1 MPTCSAT
8 DESCS
13 SELTSLPLAEEMDT
27 PTCSVAGE
35 GTQLQEVPTHKR
47 NANARSSCNEASQCK
62 YLSKVKS
69 KKAKEHKCL
78 IQHDSH
84 L

>member
-35 GTQLQEVPTHKR
+35 GTQLQEGPHTKGMQMQEVPAMKPVNVNTCLK
-47 NANARSSCNEASQCK
+47 
-62 YLSKVKS
+62 LKVKKQRNIS
-69 KKAKEHKCL
+69 V
-78 IQHDSH
+78 
-84 L
+84 